1 MNILGIISTL
11 GPTVV
16 LPVIITIIGL
26 LVRQSFGKSFRS
38 GVTIGIGFAGI
49 FLTVGYFW
57 GMVGP
62 VTENLVKVYGFHLN
76 IIDLGWP
83 AISAIAW
90 GWITAPLIVLAILGT
105 NIVMLLLRWT
115 KTMDVDIWCFWGAML
130 LGAIAHYR
138 TGSILIGVATGAIV
152 MIPVFILADRTQKF
166 MYEYFQIPNVSI
178 PHIWSQNIG
187 LVALLF
193 NWIIDRIPGINK
205 IQITP
210 AKIQDKVGVM
220 GEPMII
226 GLVIGG
232 LLAIFAQMPW
242 VKVLQTAMGISA
254 SMVLLPKMVSVL
266 MEGLVPLAEA
276 AGDYLSKKF
285 EGREIHIG
293 MDSAIM
299 IGDPANI
306 TTAVLLVPIALII
319 AVILPFN
326 RALPLGDL
334 PSLLYMCVVGVAI
347 TKGNLFRTV
356 LIGIPQLCVTLWVC
370 TAMSPY
376 VTPMAQEIGFNIPA
390 GTTAITSVATGY
402 YWLGYLMQEAIV
414 RLAGLF

>member
-1 MNILGIISTL
+1 MSLLSIIATL

-16 LPVIITIIGL
+16 LPIIITILGL
-26 LVRQSFGKSFRS
+26 SVGQKFGKAFRS

-49 FLTVGYFW
+49 YLLIGYFW
-57 GMVGP
+57 GMVAP
-62 VTENLVKVYGFHLN
+62 VTTNLVEVYGFHLD
-76 IIDLGWP
+76 IVDLGWP

-90 GWITAPLIVLAILGT
+90 GWVTAPLIVIAILVT
-105 NIVMLLLRWT
+105 NVIMLWLKWT

-130 LGAIAHYR
+130 LGAIAHHR
-138 TGSILIGVATGAIV
+138 TGSIIIGVATGVIV
-152 MIPVFILADRTQKF
+152 MIPVFLLADRTQKF
-166 MYEYFQIPNVSI
+166 MYDYYQIPNVSI

-187 LVALLF
+187 LVGLLF
-193 NWIIDRIPGINK
+193 NWIIDQIPGINK
-205 IQITP
+205 I
-210 AKIQDKVGVM
+210 KISSGNLQDKIGVM

-226 GLVIGG
+226 GLVIGIA
-232 LLAIFAQMPW
+232 LSAIARMGWIQ
-242 VKVLQTAMGISA
+242 VLQTGMGIAA

-276 AGDYLSKKF
+276 AGDFLSSKF
-285 EGREIHIG
+285 EGREIFIG

-306 TTAVLLVPIALII
+306 TTAVLLVPIALVV

-334 PSLLYMCVVGVAI
+334 PSLLYMTVVPVAI
-347 TKGNLFRTV
+347 ARGNLFRTV

-370 TAMSPY
+370 TAMSPH
-376 VTPMAQEIGFNIPA
+376 VTPMAKLVGFPVPESA
-390 GTTAITSVATGY
+390 TAITSVATGY
-402 YWLGYLMQEAIV
+402 YWLGYVIQEAIV
-414 RLAGLF
+414 RISLMF